1 MGVSEQ
7 LIRMGKG
14 KGKGK
19 GEAFDD
25 ATLEVYKECFRLM
38 DIDKD
43 GVINKTDLR
52 AAFDNVG
59 RLVMDDEL
67 NSMLSEVGGPC
78 NYDNMIKMF
87 EAKMA
92 GGVNDPDE
100 LVVNAFK
107 AYDEEVEEKVKGQMV
122 TRHILEKE
130 QFNHILTAS
139 KDKLTEDEID
149 DVFGEFEYDDNGDIL
164 TKSVVD
170 LFVPGA
176 MDEKKEEEEEEKK
189 EEGAAPAAEEGAKK
203 KKEEGAAPAAEEEA
217 AKKKKKKK
225 AAK

>member
-1 MGVSEQ
+1 MGK
-7 LIRMGKG
+7 MGKG
-14 KGKGK
+14 EGKGAAAV
-19 GEAFDD
+19 GFDE
-25 ATLEVYKECFRLM
+25 ATLETYKECFKLM

-59 RLVMDDEL
+59 RLAMDDEL

-107 AYDEEVEEKVKGQMV
+107 AFDM
-122 TRHILEKE
+122 
-130 QFNHILTAS
+130 
-139 KDKLTEDEID
+139 
-149 DVFGEFEYDDNGDIL
+149 
-164 TKSVVD
+164 
-170 LFVPGA
+170 
-176 MDEKKEEEEEEKK
+176 EEEEKK
-189 EEGAAPAAEEGAKK
+189 EEEAASAEGGEEGATK
-203 KKEEGAAPAAEEEA
+203 
-217 AKKKKKKK
+217 KKKKKKK

>member
-1 MGVSEQ
+1 MGKGD
-7 LIRMGKG
+7 GKG
-14 KGKGK
+14 KGA
-19 GEAFDD
+19 EFDE

-43 GVINKTDLR
+43 GVINKNDLR

-87 EAKMA
+87 AAKMA
-92 GGVNDPDE
+92 GGVNDPDD
-100 LVVNAFK
+100 LVVDAFK
-107 AYDEEVEEKVKGQMV
+107 AFDEEGMFPFNEAKLISIISLVEEKIKGQIV
-122 TRHILEKE
+122 KRHVLEKE
-130 QFNHILTAS
+130 NFVHILTAFG
-139 KDKLTEDEID
+139 DKLTVDELD
-149 DVFGEFEYDDNGDIL
+149 DIFGEFEYDDNGDIL

-176 MDEKKEEEEEEKK
+176 MDEKKEEEEEKK
-189 EEGAAPAAEEGAKK
+189 EEAPAAEAPSADEGAK
-203 KKEEGAAPAAEEEA
+203 
-217 AKKKKKKK
+217 KKKKKKK

>member
-1 MGVSEQ
+1 MDADKDGLLSSSE
-7 LIRMGKG
+7 
-14 KGKGK
+14 
-19 GEAFDD
+19 
-25 ATLEVYKECFRLM
+25 ATLETYKECFKLM

-92 GGVNDPDE
+92 GGVNDPDD
-100 LVVNAFK
+100 LIVSAFK
-107 AYDEEVEEKVKGQMV
+107 AFDEEVEEKIKGQMV
-122 TRHILEKE
+122 KRHILEVEHFK
-130 QFNHILTAS
+130 HILVTFS
-139 KDKLTEDEID
+139 DTLNDDEMD
-149 DVFGEFEYDDNGDIL
+149 DIFGEFEFDDDGNIL

-176 MDEKKEEEEEEKK
+176 MDEKEEEEEKK
-189 EEGAAPAAEEGAKK
+189 EEEKKEGEAQAEEGGQK
-203 KKEEGAAPAAEEEA
+203 
-217 AKKKKKKK
+217 KKKKKKK

>member
-1 MGVSEQ
+1 
-7 LIRMGKG
+7 MGKG
-14 KGKGK
+14 EGKGAAAT
-19 GEAFDD
+19 GFDE
-25 ATLEVYKECFRLM
+25 ATLETYKECFKLM

-92 GGVNDPDE
+92 GGVNDADE
-100 LVVNAFK
+100 VVVNAFK
-107 AYDEEVEEKVKGQMV
+107 AFDEEVEEKIKGQMV
-122 TRHILEKE
+122 TRHIIDREN
-130 QFNHILTAS
+130 FTHILMNFG
-139 KDKLTEDEID
+139 DKLSQDEID
-149 DVFGEFEYDDNGDIL
+149 DIYGEFEFDDNKDIV
-164 TKSVVD
+164 TKTVVD
-170 LFVPGA
+170 LFVAGA
-176 MDEKKEEEEEEKK
+176 MDEKKEEEEEAAGEKK
-189 EEGAAPAAEEGAKK
+189 EEAAAGGEEGAK
-203 KKEEGAAPAAEEEA
+203 
-217 AKKKKKKK
+217 KKKKKKK

>member
-1 MGVSEQ
+1 MRVSILIMGKGD
-7 LIRMGKG
+7 GKG
-14 KGKGK
+14 KG
-19 GEAFDD
+19 AAHFDD

-38 DIDKD
+38 DTDKD

-92 GGVNDPDE
+92 GGVNDPDD
-100 LVVNAFK
+100 LIVSAFK
-107 AYDEEVEEKVKGQMV
+107 AFDEEVEEKIKGQMV
-122 TRHILEKE
+122 KRHILEVENFK
-130 QFNHILTAS
+130 HILVTFS
-139 KDKLTEDEID
+139 DTLNDDEMD
-149 DVFGEFEYDDNGDIL
+149 DIFGEFEFDDEGNIL

-176 MDEKKEEEEEEKK
+176 MDEKEEEEEKK
-189 EEGAAPAAEEGAKK
+189 EEEKKEAEGAPEEGGQK
-203 KKEEGAAPAAEEEA
+203 
-217 AKKKKKKK
+217 KKKKKKK

>member
-1 MGVSEQ
+1 
-7 LIRMGKG
+7 MGKG
-14 KGKGK
+14 DGKGK
-19 GEAFDD
+19 AAEHFDE

-52 AAFDNVG
+52 ASFDNVG

-67 NSMLSEVGGPC
+67 NQMLSEVGGPC

-92 GGVNDPDE
+92 GGINDPDD

-107 AYDEEVEEKVKGQMV
+107 AFDEEVEEKVKGQLV

-130 QFNHILTAS
+130 NFIHILTAFG
-139 KDKLTEDEID
+139 DKLTEDEID
-149 DVFGEFEYDDNGDIL
+149 DIFGEFEFDDNGDVM

-170 LFVPGA
+170 LFVAGA
-176 MDEKKEEEEEEKK
+176 MDEKKEEEEEQK
-189 EEGAAPAAEEGAKK
+189 EGAPAEDAAPAAGEEGGK
-203 KKEEGAAPAAEEEA
+203 
-217 AKKKKKKK
+217 KKKKKKK

>member
-1 MGVSEQ
+1 
-7 LIRMGKG
+7 MGKG
-14 KGKGK
+14 EGKGQGKGK
-19 GEAFDD
+19 GEHFDEG
-25 ATLEVYKECFRLM
+25 TLEVYKECFRLM

-92 GGVNDPDE
+92 GGSNDPDE

-130 QFNHILTAS
+130 QFNHILTAF

-203 KKEEGAAPAAEEEA
+203 KK
-217 AKKKKKKK
+217 KKKK